1 MKKMINKINVRI
13 GNITLSR
20 IMSAFISVIF
30 IAAFK
35 YLISG
40 DFVLDYSDF
49 YKNVGVGVV
58 GFTIN
63 ETLLFW
69 LTDYFNI
76 RGMNFNLKEILF
88 GYDTID
94 GGIPSSDFKV
104 KLYLAMESDDGLSGQ
119 KIDKGKGVDRTGMHN
134 SDGTPWESN
143 VIPPTNEPE
152 PSFGV
157 WKKVFPV
164 LDPLSIIP
172 KRINPGPGFNVPGGE
187 VPIRDDICRHIDYN
201 THILKQ
207 FKTMDLEVAI
217 EQRNNNI
224 LLINNLT
231 QKSAFAQKALS
242 NIPEIPTTEHEFRL
256 KNQIIGDL
264 NFMSTNIAKAEGR
277 VILLNSRIEFI
288 EININ
293 NKT

>member
-30 IAAFK
+30 IAALK

-134 SDGTPWESN
+134 SDGTP
-143 VIPPTNEPE
+143 
-152 PSFGV
+152 
-157 WKKVFPV
+157 
-164 LDPLSIIP
+164 
-172 KRINPGPGFNVPGGE
+172 
-187 VPIRDDICRHIDYN
+187 
-201 THILKQ
+201 
-207 FKTMDLEVAI
+207 
-217 EQRNNNI
+217 
-224 LLINNLT
+224 
-231 QKSAFAQKALS
+231 
-242 NIPEIPTTEHEFRL
+242 
-256 KNQIIGDL
+256 
-264 NFMSTNIAKAEGR
+264 
-277 VILLNSRIEFI
+277 
-288 EININ
+288 
-293 NKT
+293 